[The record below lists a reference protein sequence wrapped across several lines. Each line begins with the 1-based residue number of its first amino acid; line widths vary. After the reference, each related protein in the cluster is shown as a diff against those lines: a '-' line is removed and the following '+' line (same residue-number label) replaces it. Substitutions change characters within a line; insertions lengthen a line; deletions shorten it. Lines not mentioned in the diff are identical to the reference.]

1 VPFDSSRPPGV
12 RPRSSVRPPP
22 AIDFDLAAAARRIV
36 EGSLGVVPGETLA
49 ILVDAPREPLAT
61 ALAATAV
68 AASASAEIL
77 KIEQFGAR
85 PLRAIP
91 ALVREALSRAHA
103 SVLMVGF
110 ADGEYAM
117 RGEFIALANASG
129 LRHAHMVGVG
139 KRAMLAGFSV
149 DPLRVQSATHAVR
162 ARLRPDSVLRMRS
175 NAGSDVEITLDGR
188 CRWQERV
195 GIVRSGRWENLPS
208 GELFTCPTDVNGV
221 FVADASMGGQLGQG
235 AGLLASKPVRFEIK
249 SGICRAVSCRD
260 RTLEREVTA
269 AIQAAQNGNR
279 VGMVM
284 LGTNIGIIAPTG
296 EILCDQNLPGLHIGF
311 GATFADQTGA
321 TWNATTQLSVTGAAA
336 NVDLDGAPLLRSGR
350 YLIG

>member
-1 VPFDSSRPPGV
+1 MRFDSSRP
-12 RPRSSVRPPP
+12 RPPA

-49 ILVDAPREPLAT
+49 IVVDAPRAPLAA
-61 ALAATAV
+61 ALGATAE
-68 AASASAEIL
+68 AADARAEIL
-77 KIEQFGAR
+77 SIEQFGAR
-85 PLRAIP
+85 PLRTIP
-91 ALVREALSRAHA
+91 APVREALSRAHA
-103 SVLMVGF
+103 SVLLIGF

-117 RGEFIALANASG
+117 RGEIIALANANG

-139 KRAMLAGFSV
+139 KNAMLAGFSV

-162 ARLRPDSVLRMRS
+162 ARLRPDSALRMRS
-175 NAGSDVEITLDGR
+175 TAGSDLELRLDPS

-208 GELFTCPTDVNGV
+208 GELFTCPADVNGV
-221 FVADASMGGQLGQG
+221 FIADASMGGQLGQA
-235 AGLLASKPVRFEIK
+235 AGLLASRPVRFEIK
-249 SGICRAVSCRD
+249 SGVCRAVSCVD
-260 RTLEREVTA
+260 RTLEREVTT
-269 AIQAAQNGNR
+269 AIFASQNGNR
-279 VGMVM
+279 VGMLM
-284 LGTNIGIIAPTG
+284 LGTNVGIIAPTG

-311 GATFADQTGA
+311 GATFPDQTGA
-321 TWNATTQLSVTGAAA
+321 KWNASTQLSVTGAAA